1 MMKKL
6 TITMLFLAVASLT
19 FAGERK
25 HSIPQ
30 PTTAT
35 ATYAGV
41 TFYMWGTI
49 GGEEAMME
57 MNGMNGSFEYN
68 NIKRKLKFVSYNRKT
83 RKLILK
89 EYDLKGRY
97 IGRFTGTYHLAFDKV
112 LGTDVGSYKGVFYNK
127 EGGYANFTLH
137 CD

>member
-1 MMKKL
+1 
-6 TITMLFLAVASLT
+6 
-19 FAGERK
+19 
-25 HSIPQ
+25 
-30 PTTAT
+30 
-35 ATYAGV
+35 
-41 TFYMWGTI
+41 MWGTI

-57 MNGMNGSFEYN
+57 MNGMNGTFEYN

-89 EYDLKGRY
+89 EYDMKGRY